1 MFGSL
6 AWGCGAFIVGYLID
20 TYGMNSLFY
29 YTYIFNAVSIAV
41 VFGLPSAN
49 NAYPARHTK
58 SDEDKTLIDEEHA
71 LLPKGVTLDTVMNRL
86 QSRSN
91 DNLVENA
98 NSNPNSNLNINQNKS
113 MNQTILNPKKSI
125 RRYAEE
131 LMVYLSNA
139 PCRAILLN
147 SFLYG
152 IVMTVPDT
160 FLFVSLDTDFQAS
173 RTFSGLMTSTSILA
187 CLPLFWYSGPLIAK
201 HGHFNLLFYS
211 ELTCLLRLVAYTLLT
226 PAWSWSL
233 YVLPFVQLL
242 HGFNFAVYWSV
253 STDAIYKLAPK
264 ELTTICIAALD
275 VSYFTFGGA
284 VGNILFGHI
293 YEANQGPGSVY
304 WYSFL
309 LLSAILMLFKT
320 QEGAITSAL
329 LTARN
334 GCDVKEDF

>member
-20 TYGMNSLFY
+20 TYGMDSLFY
-29 YTYIFNAVSIAV
+29 YTYVFNAVSIAV
-41 VFGLPSAN
+41 VFGLPSASSN
-49 NAYPARHTK
+49 YSLRRTK
-58 SDEDKTLIDEEHA
+58 SDDDQNLIDEEHA
-71 LLPKGVTLDTVMNRL
+71 LIPSSGSPDTVLNRL
-86 QSRSN
+86 TGRSN
-91 DNLVENA
+91 ENLVDKNQEKFVIHNMK
-98 NSNPNSNLNINQNKS
+98 NPE
-113 MNQTILNPKKSI
+113 KSI

-131 LMVYLSNA
+131 LFGYLSNA
-139 PCRAILLN
+139 PCRAILIN

-160 FLFVSLDTDFQAS
+160 FLFVSLDKDFKAS

-187 CLPLFWYSGPLIAK
+187 CLPLFWYSGPLISK
-201 HGHFNLLFYS
+201 YGHFNLLFIS
-211 ELTCLLRLVAYTLLT
+211 ELTCLIRLAAYSFLT
-226 PAWSWSL
+226 PTWSLSL

-253 STDAIYKLAPK
+253 ATDAVYKLSPK
-264 ELTTICIAALD
+264 ELTTICIAALN

-293 YEANQGPGSVY
+293 YDANQGPGSVY
-304 WYSFL
+304 WCSFF

-320 QEGAITSAL
+320 QETTISSAL
-329 LTARN
+329 LHVRI
-334 GCDVKEDF
+334 GCSTDSK